1 MTNSVDEIVDT
12 DAMLVIGSNTTEN
25 HPIIA
30 LKMKEAV
37 AKGAQLIVA
46 DPRKIPLVKFA
57 TLWLRQRPG
66 TDSVLLNAIA
76 HVILKEGL
84 DDKAFIEERTENYQV
99 FAKSLES
106 FTPEYGEEVTGVPAA
121 DIIKAARIYG
131 SAGSAG
137 IYYAMGITQHVMGTN
152 NVNAIGN

>member
-1 MTNSVDEIVDT
+1 MTNSVDEIADN

-46 DPRKIPLVKFA
+46 DPRRIPLVKFA

-76 HVILKEGL
+76 HVIFQEGL
-84 DDKAFIEERTENYQV
+84 EDKAFITERTDKFEV
-99 FAKSLES
+99 FAESLKS
-106 FTPEYGEEVTGVPAA
+106 FTPEFGEEVTGVPAA
-121 DIIKAARIYG
+121 DIIKAAKIYG
-131 SAGSAG
+131 SAGCAG
-137 IYYAMGITQHVMGTN
+137 IY
-152 NVNAIGN
+152 